1 MGKEQQTST
10 SQTLTT
16 TTDQSTTTSQDFG
29 SNSENQESMSGNEES
44 AELTFEQKVQAIV
57 DKMGTNIGTNPLRE
71 EYMETV
77 RSLSQEAE
85 VLSSEGKSKEQIART
100 LHQRRIDIG
109 KEYKALTPGPLRE
122 FILEVNMDR
131 YGNEYGPSIERL
143 LKKYDGDWDTIIEKS
158 ATPNENI
165 DGLLAGFKAWLLKK
179 SPGYIDAAHSEWG

>member
-1 MGKEQQTST
+1 VT
-10 SQTLTT
+10 TT
-16 TTDQSTTTSQDFG
+16 TTDTEQSTDSTQDFG
-29 SNSENQESMSGNEES
+29 SNTENQASMSATEGD

-77 RSLSQEAE
+77 RSLTQEAE

-109 KEYKALTPGPLRE
+109 KEYKGLTPGPLKE

-131 YGNEYGPSIERL
+131 YGNEYGPSIETL

-165 DGLLAGFKAWLLKK
+165 DGLLAGFKGWLMKK
-179 SPGYIDAAHSEWG
+179 NPAYIDAAHAEWG